1 MCFLLGG
8 EVLLGMD
15 KFLVR
20 LVDLIKFFVV
30 WNEGMW
36 DFGTL
41 RMLLLT
47 RNESNGL
54 LECVK

>member
-1 MCFLLGG
+1 
-8 EVLLGMD
+8 MD